1 MASPF
6 AGPSSPPKLTGSTPG
21 VLDSTQPDRLL
32 TFSNSTLSFA
42 SFNPRTA
49 TSSHLTSDARKLSL
63 NEGSYNPKRVVIET
77 SPTGEKFWRFVPKA
91 RLDEGVVDEGDWP
104 RVVDI
109 CGTLYECTQDQWD
122 IYKLDPVY
130 NCRVR
135 APPAVTTIT
144 RASPKSPESPQSI
157 GKRTSTKA
165 GIPPLKPRKKLHT
178 HDGDSSLDFSD
189 EVEEVED
196 MAVDQSMPP
205 PPPPR
210 ARSASLRKKQLEP
223 SENPIRN
230 TPLYDQTAQRKRTR
244 KVSPGAA
251 KRELDSKRAEREKQR
266 QIRRQARVMGHR
278 QRWHEQF
285 MQEVYAEVPDLRS
298 PSDEFDDETEDES
311 SDEGPSPDTSFD
323 EEAARAA
330 AIAESRRKLAELE
343 ADRPLWEEEAKKR
356 AMREAAEE
364 ESRRLKA
371 EERKYAE
378 MRRAEAE
385 ARRAAESRRKAQEIE
400 EKTRQ
405 QQEAELR
412 EQKEREEA
420 TKRQRERRQREQRW
434 NIGPWTPIRAL
445 ERYRVLSE
453 AFDTTKFNAHD
464 PLSFHVVPWPILTPP
479 ARMSVEDV
487 DWNAVESFFDAVK
500 SHMRTQEFKM
510 FVEKSQRR
518 FHPDRWRA
526 RGLLKTVENE
536 AERSCL
542 EVEPNLER
550 PPVASVTDSH
560 HLIPPS
566 PSTVSLQSTP
576 ASSPTSISFSHTAQ
590 GSTPRR
596 SHQSIIARFRR
607 FLGYGPYA
615 SKARRQLVHL
625 IWILAQGI
633 AETVAIV
640 VLMALFAPKPSPTVP
655 GANEWTA
662 CERPLGVWSCLW
674 LVRVIGQCLL
684 TYWEWIENRSISNQ
698 NSRTDPESN
707 QSATT
712 PVPSQ
717 PIRPHQ
723 SVTER
728 PSSSSSNAPQTP
740 AQPQYSLWLRRIAY
754 KFSQP
759 VPRLS
764 LLNTMYY
771 LTWFLTAHILIYT
784 SINTCRHSSPH
795 IWWLAFGILCQS
807 YILVVEVILLG
818 IIIFIFAPVVLL
830 LWNLF
835 LFCIGRHPE
844 QNPHIIKPDIH
855 KLSKGLV
862 DRIPLVMYI
871 PPPPNAPPSEK
882 PIQIPADVYSYPP
895 KSPVKADTPVKKR
908 FRFIRFKKLSSK
920 HDKAS
925 PGVPVDSPQSKKLTE
940 PRSWEEG
947 WDTEGYP
954 YVVLEDNR
962 AACAICL
969 LDFEEPKRLHPVG
982 EQQTNVAVPDRKDEP
997 KPRDVT
1003 VEVVAEEERENTIPR
1018 LTDAGEGAQ
1027 PLRLLKC
1034 GHVFHKTCLDPWLT
1048 DVSGRCPVCQ
1058 RPVEI
1063 ADLEKRKKGRRR

>member
-122 IYKLDPVY
+122 IYKLDPLY
-130 NCRVR
+130 ECRVR

-144 RASPKSPESPQSI
+144 RASPKSPGSPHST

-205 PPPPR
+205 PPLPR
-210 ARSASLRKKQLEP
+210 ARSASLRKKREELSQIRQKRRENISRRAEKLSAKEDVSYFDFSANNSPERSQSVPVDTTGKRKGKSILQFNLRNPHLLLAAILVDPLRASELEP

-298 PSDEFDDETEDES
+298 PSDGF

-378 MRRAEAE
+378 MRRAEGE

-487 DWNAVESFFDAVK
+487 DWNAVESFFDALK

-542 EVEPNLER
+542 EV
-550 PPVASVTDSH
+550 AAT
-560 HLIPPS
+560 
-566 PSTVSLQSTP
+566 
-576 ASSPTSISFSHTAQ
+576 
-590 GSTPRR
+590 
-596 SHQSIIARFRR
+596 
-607 FLGYGPYA
+607 
-615 SKARRQLVHL
+615 
-625 IWILAQGI
+625 
-633 AETVAIV
+633 TVAQ
-640 VLMALFAPKPSPTVP
+640 ALT
-655 GANEWTA
+655 
-662 CERPLGVWSCLW
+662 PLW
-674 LVRVIGQCLL
+674 RDL
-684 TYWEWIENRSISNQ
+684 T
-698 NSRTDPESN
+698 
-707 QSATT
+707 
-712 PVPSQ
+712 
-717 PIRPHQ
+717 
-723 SVTER
+723 
-728 PSSSSSNAPQTP
+728 
-740 AQPQYSLWLRRIAY
+740 
-754 KFSQP
+754 
-759 VPRLS
+759 
-764 LLNTMYY
+764 
-771 LTWFLTAHILIYT
+771 
-784 SINTCRHSSPH
+784 
-795 IWWLAFGILCQS
+795 
-807 YILVVEVILLG
+807 
-818 IIIFIFAPVVLL
+818 
-830 LWNLF
+830 
-835 LFCIGRHPE
+835 GR
-844 QNPHIIKPDIH
+844 
-855 KLSKGLV
+855 
-862 DRIPLVMYI
+862 
-871 PPPPNAPPSEK
+871 
-882 PIQIPADVYSYPP
+882 
-895 KSPVKADTPVKKR
+895 
-908 FRFIRFKKLSSK
+908 
-920 HDKAS
+920 
-925 PGVPVDSPQSKKLTE
+925 
-940 PRSWEEG
+940 
-947 WDTEGYP
+947 
-954 YVVLEDNR
+954 
-962 AACAICL
+962 
-969 LDFEEPKRLHPVG
+969 
-982 EQQTNVAVPDRKDEP
+982 
-997 KPRDVT
+997 
-1003 VEVVAEEERENTIPR
+1003 
-1018 LTDAGEGAQ
+1018 
-1027 PLRLLKC
+1027 
-1034 GHVFHKTCLDPWLT
+1034 
-1048 DVSGRCPVCQ
+1048 
-1058 RPVEI
+1058 
-1063 ADLEKRKKGRRR
+1063 

>member
-77 SPTGEKFWRFVPKA
+77 SPTGERFWRFVPKA

-210 ARSASLRKKQLEP
+210 ARSASLRKKREELSQIRQKRRENISRRAEKLSTKEDVSYFDFSANNSPERSQSVPVDTTGKRKAAILVDPLRASELEP

-298 PSDEFDDETEDES
+298 PSHDIPSESFREGQYEEFDDETEDES

-371 EERKYAE
+371 EERRYAE

-420 TKRQRERRQREQRW
+420 FKRQRERRQREQRW

-542 EVEPNLER
+542 EVGEWSLCLSL
-550 PPVASVTDSH
+550 SVC
-560 HLIPPS
+560 
-566 PSTVSLQSTP
+566 P
-576 ASSPTSISFSHTAQ
+576 ASMEGSHW
-590 GSTPRR
+590 S
-596 SHQSIIARFRR
+596 
-607 FLGYGPYA
+607 
-615 SKARRQLVHL
+615 
-625 IWILAQGI
+625 
-633 AETVAIV
+633 
-640 VLMALFAPKPSPTVP
+640 LM
-655 GANEWTA
+655 
-662 CERPLGVWSCLW
+662 
-674 LVRVIGQCLL
+674 
-684 TYWEWIENRSISNQ
+684 
-698 NSRTDPESN
+698 
-707 QSATT
+707 
-712 PVPSQ
+712 
-717 PIRPHQ
+717 
-723 SVTER
+723 
-728 PSSSSSNAPQTP
+728 
-740 AQPQYSLWLRRIAY
+740 
-754 KFSQP
+754 
-759 VPRLS
+759 
-764 LLNTMYY
+764 
-771 LTWFLTAHILIYT
+771 
-784 SINTCRHSSPH
+784 
-795 IWWLAFGILCQS
+795 
-807 YILVVEVILLG
+807 
-818 IIIFIFAPVVLL
+818 
-830 LWNLF
+830 
-835 LFCIGRHPE
+835 
-844 QNPHIIKPDIH
+844 
-855 KLSKGLV
+855 
-862 DRIPLVMYI
+862 
-871 PPPPNAPPSEK
+871 
-882 PIQIPADVYSYPP
+882 
-895 KSPVKADTPVKKR
+895 
-908 FRFIRFKKLSSK
+908 
-920 HDKAS
+920 
-925 PGVPVDSPQSKKLTE
+925 
-940 PRSWEEG
+940 
-947 WDTEGYP
+947 
-954 YVVLEDNR
+954 
-962 AACAICL
+962 
-969 LDFEEPKRLHPVG
+969 
-982 EQQTNVAVPDRKDEP
+982 
-997 KPRDVT
+997 
-1003 VEVVAEEERENTIPR
+1003 
-1018 LTDAGEGAQ
+1018 
-1027 PLRLLKC
+1027 
-1034 GHVFHKTCLDPWLT
+1034 
-1048 DVSGRCPVCQ
+1048 
-1058 RPVEI
+1058 
-1063 ADLEKRKKGRRR
+1063 